1 MEDGKGLG
9 GILSVSAIGSV
20 GLAGSEGVFDLGGVA
35 AEEGVDGG
43 WGNGLLQKSV
53 TETYAGESGL
63 VAVDANGLGDGLVL
77 LGGVVDKGGLHHGV
91 ELDVG
96 GLVDA
101 AVEALG
107 GRGVRGLSVGL
118 AEHVFALDAG
128 DVASVA

>member
-9 GILSVSAIGSV
+9 GILSVRAIGSV

-43 WGNGLLQKSV
+43 WGDGLLQKSV

-63 VAVDANGLGDGLVL
+63 VTVDAHGLGDGLVL

-107 GRGVRGLSVGL
+107 G
-118 AEHVFALDAG
+118 
-128 DVASVA
+128 